1 MIPSLQR
8 QSSLN
13 GRWDTDHI
21 DEIRIEVGEPRSI
34 FTPEG
39 DLIDP
44 AHQLSFSGSISNME
58 AYLALPSPAKSRPT
72 G

>member
-1 MIPSLQR
+1 MVPPL
-8 QSSLN
+8 LN
-13 GRWDTDHI
+13 QQIRDGWWKTDHI

-34 FTPEG
+34 FASESN
-39 DLIDP
+39 LIDP
-44 AHQLSFSGSISNME
+44 AHQLPSFGSITNME